1 MVNPS
6 QQFGIDSEKDA
17 AVLLKHAGYRI
28 VSRNYRNAIGEIDII
43 ARDGGTL
50 VFVEV
55 KARRSPRF
63 GSAKTAV
70 TLQKRTKLIRTAL
83 LYLKETGQ
91 SGASA
96 RFDVVTVDGTGPNR
110 KMDIIRNAFDITPG

>member
-1 MVNPS
+1 MVNRA
-6 QQFGIDSEKDA
+6 QQFGIDSEKA
-17 AVLLKHAGYRI
+17 AEVLLKHAGYRI
-28 VSRNYRNAIGEIDII
+28 VTRNYRNAIGEIDII
-43 ARDGGTL
+43 AREGQTI

-70 TLQKRTKLIRTAL
+70 TPQKRARLTRTAL

-91 SGASA
+91 FGVSA
-96 RFDVVTVDGTGPNR
+96 RFDVVTVDGIGPNR

>member
-1 MVNPS
+1 MVNRH

-17 AVLLKHAGYRI
+17 EVLLKYAGYRI
-28 VSRNYRNAIGEIDII
+28 LARNYRNAIGEIDII
-43 ARDGGTL
+43 ARDGPAL

-70 TLQKRTKLIRTAL
+70 TQQKRMRLVRTAL

-91 SGASA
+91 SGVSA
-96 RFDVVTVDGTGPNR
+96 RFDVVTVDGAGPNR
-110 KMDIIRNAFDITPG
+110 KMDIIRNAFDITPR

>member
-1 MVNPS
+1 MVNRS

-17 AVLLKHAGYRI
+17 EALLKHAGYRI
-28 VSRNYRNAIGEIDII
+28 VARNYRNAVGEIDII
-43 ARDGGTL
+43 AKDGRTL

-55 KARRSPRF
+55 KARRSPRY

-70 TLQKRTKLIRTAL
+70 TLQKRARLARTAL

-91 SGASA
+91 FGASA
-96 RFDVVTVDGTGPNR
+96 RFDVVALDGSGPNR

>member
-1 MVNPS
+1 MVNRA
-6 QQFGIDSEKDA
+6 QQFGIDSEKA
-17 AVLLKHAGYRI
+17 AEVLLKHAGYRI
-28 VSRNYRNAIGEIDII
+28 VTRNYRNAIGEIDII

-55 KARRSPRF
+55 KARRSPRY

-70 TLQKRTKLIRTAL
+70 THQKRVKLTRTAL

-96 RFDVVTVDGTGPNR
+96 RFDVVALDGTGPNR
-110 KMDIIRNAFDITPG
+110 RMDIIRNAFDITPG

>member
-1 MVNPS
+1 MVNRS
-6 QQFGIDSEKDA
+6 QQFGIDSEKA
-17 AVLLKHAGYRI
+17 AEVLLKHAGYRI
-28 VSRNYRNAIGEIDII
+28 VTRNYRNAIGEIDII
-43 ARDGGTL
+43 ATEGRTL

-70 TLQKRTKLIRTAL
+70 TLQKRARLTRTAL

-91 SGASA
+91 FGTSA
-96 RFDVVTVDGTGPNR
+96 RFDVVTVDGIGPNR